1 MRRVGEILIG
11 LSVAFAV
18 GGGLFLS
25 IMMNE
30 RGLEGIS
37 SLAAL
42 LFIIVT
48 AFAALGIYF
57 YVRGERSSGVGDL
70 PRTETELARRLSEA
84 LGNGDRITFQA
95 LADALDTD
103 AEAVTRLLSELARLE
118 VLPAAIDWKG
128 RIIHPKNRGYL
139 LHQRV
144 CLNCGAPLT
153 PDSKAA
159 VCAAC
164 GTVHYDV

>member
-11 LSVAFAV
+11 LSVAAAV
-18 GGGLFLS
+18 GGGLLLS
-25 IMMNE
+25 IWMNE
-30 RGLEGIS
+30 RGLQGVS

-42 LFIIVT
+42 LFIVVT

-57 YVRGERSSGVGDL
+57 YVRSERSVGASEL

-84 LGNGDRITFQA
+84 LGNKDRVTFQA

-103 AEAVTRLLSELARLE
+103 AEAVTRLLSELARLQ

-128 RIIHPKNRGYL
+128 RIIYPKNRGYL
-139 LHQRV
+139 LDQRV

-153 PDSKAA
+153 PDPKGA
-159 VCAAC
+159 VCSAC
-164 GTVHYDV
+164 QTIHYDV